1 MASFYLMQTNNDNS
15 LWKKEKGVYVL
26 TKNVKTTI
34 ADETNYLFTITLK
47 KGYKCDG
54 LSVPKAFQW
63 FLPSWD
69 KNNSTYNLAGAIH
82 DALYTVKGFQR
93 FSREN
98 CDDVFRGILRD
109 SGIGRFKAG
118 CADKAV
124 EWFAGGKDH
133 WGNDDFNNFILI
145 DSSLKIK

>member
-1 MASFYLMQTNNDNS
+1 MASFYLMKTNNDNS
-15 LWKKEKGVYVL
+15 LWKKVDGKYEL
-26 TKNVKTTI
+26 TKSIKTVIT
-34 ADETNYLFTITLK
+34 DETNYTFTITLK

-54 LSVPKAFQW
+54 LSVPKLFQW

-82 DALYTVKGFQR
+82 DALYTMKGFGR
-93 FSREN
+93 YSREH
-98 CDDVFRGILRD
+98 CDDIFRGLLRD

-124 EWFAGGKDH
+124 ELFAR
-133 WGNDDFNNFILI
+133 WR
-145 DSSLKIK
+145 